1 MSLTARV
8 ETESRGRKKRK
19 KKEKPSD
26 SRTASPH
33 RHFPGEPHPSA
44 FESANEDAIEGI
56 ARRLAMGAH
65 LEQTKQS
72 DLAAAAVLRDCDFLR
87 VVQDILDDL
96 GGLEGQRG
104 SRADGDDSTILRLD
118 GKLRLREKATKS
130 AIGARTR
137 SRVASALAR
146 QRAPSRR
153 MHVPQD
159 RLRAGRT
166 TATRSETPRTS
177 RRPT

>member
-1 MSLTARV
+1 MTAFV
-8 ETESRGRKKRK
+8 ETESRRRKRK
-19 KKEKPSD
+19 PKEKNRRILGRFAAPAVSAN
-26 SRTASPH
+26 RI
-33 RHFPGEPHPSA
+33 RA
-44 FESANEDAIEGI
+44 FESAIDAIEGI

-65 LEQTKQS
+65 LQQTKQS
-72 DLAAAAVLRDCDFLR
+72 DLAAVAILGDGDFLR
-87 VVQDILDDL
+87 VVQNILDDL

-104 SRADGDDSTILRLD
+104 SRADGGDSTILRLD

-130 AIGARTR
+130 TIGARTR

-166 TATRSETPRTS
+166 SATRSETRTS